1 MALLRPVDESG
12 VARGRVARGQPGPYL
27 GPWCLALVN

>member
-12 VARGRVARGQPGPYL
+12 VARGQPGPYL